1 MLNQLPMC
9 NDQKHILL
17 STLKNTDYRLLELAD
32 IVVINALRFA
42 TSSDLIV
49 LKILSKFGFYAN

>member
-1 MLNQLPMC
+1 MLNQLPMY
-9 NDQKHILL
+9 NDQRHILL

-32 IVVINALRFA
+32 IVIINALQFA
-42 TSSDLIV
+42 TISDLIV

>member
-1 MLNQLPMC
+1 MLNQLPMY
-9 NDQKHILL
+9 NDQRHILL

-32 IVVINALRFA
+32 IVIINALQFA

>member
-1 MLNQLPMC
+1 MMNQLPMY

-17 STLKNTDYRLLELAD
+17 STLKNTNYWLVELAD